1 MSSSPSFASMFSNR
15 SELRRVSRV
24 AQPTTGRIDPPLGKA
39 ADEAAA
45 PMTFSK
51 RLRAETAQSHRITE
65 STSFVKG
72 ILRGAVDL
80 ESYRNMQTG
89 LYIVYSAMERELDRH
104 NLHPLVENVHF
115 SSLARSRALE
125 QDLDALWGGKWKDR
139 LTMTPAR
146 QQYLDRIRWV
156 GENDPGL
163 LVAHSYTR
171 YMGDLSGGQVVEKI
185 VRRSL
190 KAEGEDGFRFFHF
203 NDISDAKAFKNVYRR
218 CLDGLPISRD
228 QGDGIIAESNRV
240 FKLNQQIFEE
250 LDGSWIRALIK
261 LAPTRFSQ
269 RQAVSY

>member
-1 MSSSPSFASMFSNR
+1 MSSLPSFASRLSNN
-15 SELRRVSRV
+15 SGLRRVSRA
-24 AQPTTGRIDPPLGKA
+24 AQPTTGRIDPPVA
-39 ADEAAA
+39 EATDEEAA

-51 RLRAETAQSHRITE
+51 RIRAETAQAHRITE

-72 ILRGAVDL
+72 ILRGAVDM

-89 LYIVYSAMERELDRH
+89 LYIVYSAMERELERH
-104 NLHPLVENVHF
+104 NLHPLVRTVYF
-115 SSLARSRALE
+115 SSLTRSRALE
-125 QDLDALWGGKWKDR
+125 QDLDALWGGPWKDR

-171 YMGDLSGGQVVEKI
+171 YMGDLSGGQVVERI

-190 KAEGEDGFRFFHF
+190 KAQGEDGFRFFHF
-203 NDISDAKAFKNVYRR
+203 DEISDVKAFKNAYRR
-218 CLDGLPISRD
+218 RLDGLPISRD
-228 QGDGIIAESNRV
+228 QGDQIIAESNRV
-240 FKLNQQIFEE
+240 FTLNRQIFEE
-250 LDGSWIRALIK
+250 LDGSWIRALVK
-261 LAPTRFSQ
+261 LAPIGFSQ